1 MFTNPHILL
10 DVRVYAFNHS
20 TQESE
25 AGRLHQVQGLPTV
38 SPYFLP
44 TKGKFQS
51 CQRDHIFLGI
61 KVLSKKTVIKFPL
74 LG

>member
-1 MFTNPHILL
+1 MFTNPHTWLE
-10 DVRVYAFNHS
+10 VRVYAFNHS

-25 AGRLHQVQGLPTV
+25 AGRLYQVQGQHTV

-44 TKGKFQS
+44 TKGKFHS
-51 CQRDHIFLGI
+51 CRRDHVFLDI

-74 LG
+74 PG

>member
-1 MFTNPHILL
+1 MFTNPHIWL
-10 DVRVYAFNHS
+10 DVRDYAFNHS

-25 AGRLHQVQGLPTV
+25 AGRLYKVQGQPTV

-44 TKGKFQS
+44 TKGKFHS
-51 CQRDHIFLGI
+51 CRRDHIFLGI
-61 KVLSKKTVIKFPL
+61 KVLSKKTVIKSPL